1 MRRVVV
7 LSGTA
12 ETDLEIQAR
21 NAAFVQTLPQLG
33 WTDGRNVR
41 IDCHWISSD
50 RRRDRPMIADLEG
63 PFSYSCAPPCGRAM
77 QVTQD
82 PSRTIERMII
92 ASQHRVKNSTNST
105 AYTRC

>member
-63 PFSYSCAPPCGRAM
+63 PSFI
-77 QVTQD
+77 
-82 PSRTIERMII
+82 SRTV
-92 ASQHRVKNSTNST
+92 AHRRVDG
-105 AYTRC
+105 RCS